1 MKVKTPPTPTPPC
14 PHCSQ
19 PQVRSHRGKLYCRPC
34 SAKRMKGR
42 VAAPK
47 ETAECERCGDEFL
60 RSGSA
65 KLRAVNCP
73 RCRKSL
79 AERGYVHEPDEEA
92 IYAEAARLRLAR
104 DGGPSG
110 GVLCLTDDEERRF
123 RMAMVSE
130 DDDEGEE

>member
-79 AERGYVHEPDEEA
+79 AERGYVHEPDEA
-92 IYAEAARLRLAR
+92 TIYAQAAALRELR
-104 DGGPSG
+104 GDRG
-110 GVLCLTDDEERRF
+110 GVLCLTDDEERRW
-123 RMAMVSE
+123 RAAIASE
-130 DDDEGEE
+130 ALRGVG